1 MPQATIWPPGH
12 LYLIYTFT
20 ISLPCVATPAHTSIY
35 SGDPGFRKHRAIFPC
50 CLFILYTGELCTQSI
65 AHPCHSCHTH
75 KNGTAGWPLASPDDK
90 MVVSTWCGIVIAE
103 TRADW
108 WCFSLPTKP
117 FLNCN
122 CLEPFFPDLC
132 IFYLL
137 TRTSRVSQPV
147 LTKYPDCKYSNTTLV
162 GFGTLVC
169 LEVGKSVQEGVFKL
183 PYFTRGKG
191 SASSSGPS
199 GHCFSTLL

>member
-122 CLEPFFPDLC
+122 CLEPFFPDLSC
-132 IFYLL
+132 LPFNPDVPCVTACLDQV
-137 TRTSRVSQPV
+137 SRLQI
-147 LTKYPDCKYSNTTLV
+147 LQHHLGWLWNL
-162 GFGTLVC
+162 
-169 LEVGKSVQEGVFKL
+169 GV
-183 PYFTRGKG
+183 PGG
-191 SASSSGPS
+191 GQISAG
-199 GHCFSTLL
+199 GCF